1 MCKVFGVKEKAGLV
15 GFALAK
21 FSNCT
26 MQEMNE
32 KILGIISLISI
43 VFITLLVFYS
53 CIQMA
58 IKLVQEGRDSV
69 RLVAASY
76 IMWLRNL
83 SNINTAGRSYLFFL
97 EIKHC
102 MMMWHILYE
111 YEVT

>member
-1 MCKVFGVKEKAGLV
+1 MSYSITEHWTKGKMCKVFGVKGKAGLV

-21 FSNCT
+21 FSKCT
-26 MQEMNE
+26 VQEMNE
-32 KILGIISLISI
+32 KILGIIISLISI

-58 IKLVQEGRDSV
+58 IV

-83 SNINTAGRSYLFFL
+83 FNTNTAGHSYLYCEL
-97 EIKHC
+97 A
-102 MMMWHILYE
+102 
-111 YEVT
+111 